1 MKLKKKTVML
11 LSFTVGTLMFA
22 TTALAD
28 VASKS
33 GYDQIK
39 DALKF
44 TAESYSSKLSSYT
57 MDVSFVMKDNDK
69 NLSSLNEVIK
79 VDIKKGAR
87 EDVSTNIN
95 YNNQKVEGYNYTDKN
110 SFIYYNSNQKVYYVN
125 DLDGTNSQ
133 VAMSNPF
140 KENSAGDFEKI
151 ADALTANLKDY
162 VEVTSRTDG
171 GKILSGSLS
180 EAQIPALVNAVTSFE
195 FKNTYGGYYAA
206 KAGADP
212 GKATKITSD
221 IFVKD
226 VAGKIN
232 VDKNGLIESILAS
245 GTLSGKDDK
254 GAVHII
260 TFDLLGKLQNVNSTV
275 ISKPDLTGKKVE
287 KVSNSKMQNKPNYKN
302 YIGQYKGDIIID
314 KDGKLVKIG
323 ERIFDIESSD
333 DKSFTGR
340 YHEEYR
346 KGYEEYAANRKDF
359 KLTANFD
366 KDPYNPS
373 FNYTNSDGKSIK
385 GQIGIT
391 PYGAR
396 LYINFNEPSKGN
408 IILDDLSLYKV
419 FD

>member
-57 MDVSFVMKDNDK
+57 MDVSFNIKDNDV
-69 NLSSLNEVIK
+69 NLSTQNTVTK
-79 VDIKKGAR
+79 VDVKKGAR

-95 YNNQKVEGYNYTDKN
+95 YNNEKVESYNYTDKN
-110 SFIYYNSNQKVYYVN
+110 SFINYNSEQKIYYVSEKN
-125 DLDGTNSQ
+125 GTSNE
-133 VAMSNPF
+133 VAIRNPF
-140 KENSAGDFEKI
+140 KENSAGDLEKI

-162 VEVTSRTDG
+162 VEVTARPDG

-195 FKNTYGGYYAA
+195 FKNSYGGYYAA
-206 KAGADP
+206 RAGVNSE
-212 GKATKITSD
+212 KATKITSD

-226 VAGKIN
+226 VKGKIN
-232 VDKNGLIESILAS
+232 VDKNGLIESILAT
-245 GTLSGKDDK
+245 GTLSGKDNK

-287 KVSNSKMQNKPNYKN
+287 KVANNKMPDKPNYK
-302 YIGQYKGDIIID
+302 IFTGQYKGDILIN

-323 ERIFDIESSD
+323 ERIFDIDSSD
-333 DKSFTGR
+333 DKSITGR
-340 YHEEYR
+340 YHDEFR
-346 KGYEEYAANRKDF
+346 KGYEEYASSRKDF
-359 KLTANFD
+359 KLSVSFD
-366 KDPYNPS
+366 KDQYNAS
-373 FNYTNSDGKSIK
+373 FSNTTSDGKSIK
-385 GQIGIT
+385 GNVGIT
-391 PYGAR
+391 PYGTR
-396 LYINFNEPSKGN
+396 IYIYFNEPTGN
-408 IILDDLSLYKV
+408 IVSDDIGLYKV

>member
-1 MKLKKKTVML
+1 ML

-28 VASKS
+28 VSSKS

-57 MDVSFVMKDNDK
+57 MDVSYNIKDNDE
-69 NLSSLNEVIK
+69 NLSSLNTVTK

-95 YNNQKVEGYNYTDKN
+95 YNSKKVENYNYTDKN
-110 SFIYYNSNQKVYYVN
+110 SFINYNSDQNQKIYYVGEN
-125 DLDGTNSQ
+125 NGTTNQ
-133 VAMSNPF
+133 VAIRNPF
-140 KENSAGDFEKI
+140 KENSAGDLEKI

-162 VEVTSRTDG
+162 VEVTERPDG

-195 FKNTYGGYYAA
+195 FKNSYGGYYAA
-206 KAGADP
+206 RAGINP

-226 VAGKIN
+226 VKGKIN
-232 VDKNGLIESILAS
+232 VDKNGLIENILAT

-254 GAVHII
+254 GTVHII
-260 TFDLLGKLQNVNSTV
+260 TFELLGKLQNVNSTV
-275 ISKPDLTGKKVE
+275 INKPDLTGKKVE
-287 KVSNSKMQNKPNYKN
+287 KVANNKIPNKPDYKN
-302 YIGQYKGDIIID
+302 YTGQYKGDIIIN

-333 DKSFTGR
+333 DKSITGR
-340 YHEEYR
+340 YHEEYI
-346 KGYEEYAANRKDF
+346 KGYDEYSANRKDF
-359 KLTANFD
+359 KLSLSFD
-366 KDPYNPS
+366 KDPYNVS
-373 FNYTNSDGKSIK
+373 FDSKNIDGNSIK
-385 GQIGIT
+385 GNVGVTQ
-391 PYGAR
+391 YGTR
-396 LYINFNEPSKGN
+396 VYIYFNEPLKGS
-408 IILDDLSLYKV
+408 IVSDDVGLDKV
-419 FD
+419 FN